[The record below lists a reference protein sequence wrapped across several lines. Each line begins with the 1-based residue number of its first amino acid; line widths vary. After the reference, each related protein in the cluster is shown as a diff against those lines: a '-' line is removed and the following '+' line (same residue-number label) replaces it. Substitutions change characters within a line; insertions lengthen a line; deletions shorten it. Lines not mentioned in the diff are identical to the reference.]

1 LQFGFGL
8 KTICEPRH
16 HWRPRFDDAV
26 AEMREQSRIVF
37 ELGEVD
43 RYFDSGANLVVAQP
57 KSAPARADD
66 RARTTRDLDQLQR
79 VK

>member
-1 LQFGFGL
+1 MQFGFGL

-57 KSAPARADD
+57 IPKV
-66 RARTTRDLDQLQR
+66 LQPELTIALGQPGI
-79 VK
+79 

>member
-1 LQFGFGL
+1 
-8 KTICEPRH
+8 
-16 HWRPRFDDAV
+16 
-26 AEMREQSRIVF
+26 MREQSRIVF